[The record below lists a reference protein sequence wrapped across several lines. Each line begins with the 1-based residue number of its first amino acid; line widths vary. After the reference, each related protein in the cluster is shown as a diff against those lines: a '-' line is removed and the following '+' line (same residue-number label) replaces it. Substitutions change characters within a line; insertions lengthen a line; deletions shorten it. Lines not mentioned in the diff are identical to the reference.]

1 MLQIPQRILS
11 LESDPSWALCRF
23 LRKTWLPDL
32 KPLLVLYFEHLSQD
46 PLMWISFGLG
56 ACSGWLIFQFL
67 IVFFS
72 PKDAF
77 FCFFQWEILWLY
89 WLFRQFRFLSPAPG
103 LFDPQKTFTLNFQ
116 VPCGLLNFAG
126 LLNFFFFF
134 SILTFWQSFLSWSLI
149 AGW

>member
-1 MLQIPQRILS
+1 
-11 LESDPSWALCRF
+11 
-23 LRKTWLPDL
+23 
-32 KPLLVLYFEHLSQD
+32 
-46 PLMWISFGLG
+46 MWISFGLG

-116 VPCGLLNFAG
+116 VPCGLFNFAG

-134 SILTFWQSFLSWSLI
+134 NSHILAKFSLLEFNSWVIDFIIVSSISRIVWFGLYTFIYTYLQHQFLFKSKDYLDISYSF
-149 AGW
+149 GF